1 MKSIL
6 TSLSVILL
14 IVACE
19 PPPVYTTSK
28 VAFFNEM
35 KTFCGQTITGESVF
49 PDDPNHML
57 YGAALQANFVSCTD
71 NEIRIPFQVNED
83 KSRTWILT
91 LSDKGL
97 LFKHDHRHEDG
108 TPDTLTNYGGWAHD
122 AGSKFSQSFP
132 ADAETGALIPEAITN
147 VWTFTI
153 DREAGTLTYFL
164 ERHGMPRYKAEFK
177 L

>member
-6 TSLSVILL
+6 FALVVGATL
-14 IVACE
+14 IACSPQE
-19 PPPVYTTSK
+19 SPK
-28 VAFFNEM
+28 HAFFKEM
-35 KTFCGQTITGESVF
+35 SSLCGQTLIGESVF
-49 PDDPNHML
+49 PDDSTHAL
-57 YGAALQANFVSCTD
+57 YGATLQANFVSCTD
-71 NEIRIPFQVNED
+71 TELRIPFQVNDD

-91 LSDKGL
+91 LSEDGL

-108 TPDTLTNYGGWAHD
+108 TPDTLTNYGGWATD
-122 AGSKFSQSFP
+122 AGSRFTQSFP
-132 ADAETGALIPEAITN
+132 ADAETEALIPEAVTN

-153 DREAGTLTYFL
+153 DREAGTFTYFL